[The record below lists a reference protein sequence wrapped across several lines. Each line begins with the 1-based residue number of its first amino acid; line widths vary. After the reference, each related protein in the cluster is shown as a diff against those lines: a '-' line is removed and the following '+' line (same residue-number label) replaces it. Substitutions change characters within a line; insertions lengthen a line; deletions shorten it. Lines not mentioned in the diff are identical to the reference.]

1 MAHRVIFFSS
11 FASLLWNV
19 NPTNTHQTHANT
31 HNKHKAKN
39 HRIHYFH
46 SIMFAVL
53 PQYIEY
59 TRITLILPLLLPP
72 IMLFSKKKEKK
83 FHTTMDLSW
92 MNWSW
97 NFFGYTTEI
106 STRTNRKML
115 IVFWVNR
122 VFHIIILLLFAIQ
135 HVWSILACQTFKQKK
150 NRKKT

>member
-72 IMLFSKKKEKK
+72 IMLFSKKKEIPHNNGP
-83 FHTTMDLSW
+83 FL
-92 MNWSW
+92 NELVQE
-97 NFFGYTTEI
+97 FFGYTTEI
-106 STRTNRKML
+106 STRTTEKCWL
-115 IVFWVNR
+115 FFGWIEYS
-122 VFHIIILLLFAIQ
+122 ILLYCCCSLF
-135 HVWSILACQTFKQKK
+135 SMYGLF
-150 NRKKT
+150 